1 MARAASRPR
10 VSIAHLLRG
19 EEEGGGGG
27 TDRRDGDQQRTEPH
41 AARER
46 RQRDEYEEGD
56 AGVRGVEASRLPQRE
71 AVRDKQPTRHPHES
85 MEQSDGTRA
94 PR

>member
-1 MARAASRPR
+1 MLHLGQTPRMREVFMAS
-10 VSIAHLLRG
+10 SS
-19 EEEGGGGG
+19 GGGG